1 MTKITIGAR
10 GSKLSL
16 AYVEKVKE
24 LLLKKNRELK
34 EENINFKAIKT
45 SGDIH
50 QNIKLSEIGGKNLF
64 CKEIQEKL
72 ISDEIN
78 IAVHSLKD
86 MESVEDDRLTIG
98 AYIKRNDFR
107 DVIIS
112 NKIKS
117 IEDLKN
123 KIVIGSSSRRRELQ
137 LKKINQNISVVNIRG
152 NIDTRIQKLEE
163 GKLDG
168 IILAAAGVKSLKLN
182 NKISISF
189 ETEKV
194 LPAVGQGIIAV
205 QCKKNDEVA
214 KFFLKNI
221 NDPET
226 ELCAKAERKMLQV
239 IGGDCETAIGGLAII
254 ENNNLKLKVQLFS
267 DSGSDSFEHELIGK
281 DTDAVNIGKAV
292 GEKLLNLAGKEF
304 KKNEHFTN

>member
-16 AYVEKVKE
+16 SYVEKVKA
-24 LLLKKNRELK
+24 LLLKENRELK
-34 EENINFKAIKT
+34 EENINFNVIKT
-45 SGDIH
+45 SGDIN

-64 CKEIQEKL
+64 CKEIEEKL
-72 ISDEIN
+72 INNDLD

-86 MESVEDDRLTIG
+86 MESTEDDKLIIG

-117 IEDLKN
+117 VEDLKN

-137 LKKINQNISVVNIRG
+137 LKKINRNISVVNIRG
-152 NIDTRIQKLEE
+152 NIDTRIKKLDE

-182 NKISISF
+182 NKISILF
-189 ETEKV
+189 EVKEV

-214 KFFLKNI
+214 KSFLKNI
-221 NDPET
+221 NDAET

-239 IGGDCETAIGGLAII
+239 IGGDCETAIGGLAVI
-254 ENNNLKLKVQLFS
+254 ENNNLKLKAQLFS
-267 DSGSDSFEHELIGK
+267 DSGSKSFEHELIGR
-281 DTDAVNIGKAV
+281 DTDAINIGKEV
-292 GEKLLNLAGKEF
+292 GEKLLSIAGKEF
-304 KKNEHFTN
+304 KKK

>member
-16 AYVEKVKE
+16 AYVEKVRK
-24 LLLKKNRELK
+24 LLLKCNKELK

-45 SGDIH
+45 SGDIN

-64 CKEIQEKL
+64 CKEIEEKL
-72 ISDEIN
+72 ISNDID

-86 MESVEDDRLTIG
+86 MESVENDKLTIG

-117 IEDLKN
+117 IADLKD
-123 KIVIGSSSRRRELQ
+123 KTVIGSSSRRRELQ
-137 LKKINQNISVVNIRG
+137 LKKINQNITFINIRG

-168 IILAAAGVKSLKLN
+168 IMLASAGVKSLKLN
-182 NKISISF
+182 NKISVLF
-189 ETEKV
+189 EAEEV
-194 LPAVGQGIIAV
+194 LPAAGQGIIAV
-205 QCKKNDEVA
+205 QCKKNDEII
-214 KFFLKNI
+214 KKFLKNI
-221 NDPET
+221 NDSET

-239 IGGDCETAIGGLAII
+239 IGGDCETAIGALAVI
-254 ENNNLKLKVQLFS
+254 ENNKLKLKAQLFS
-267 DSGSDSFEHELIGK
+267 DSGSNSFEHQISGQDIEAI
-281 DTDAVNIGKAV
+281 NIGKGV
-292 GEKLLNLAGKEF
+292 GKKLLSLAGKEF
-304 KKNEHFTN
+304 KKK

>member
-1 MTKITIGAR
+1 MIKITIGAR

-24 LLLKKNRELK
+24 LLLQENKELK

-45 SGDIH
+45 SGDIN
-50 QNIKLSEIGGKNLF
+50 QNIRLSEIGGKNLF
-64 CKEIQEKL
+64 CKEIEEKL
-72 ISDEIN
+72 ISNDID

-86 MESVEDDRLTIG
+86 MESIENDNLVIG

-112 NKIKS
+112 NKIKDK
-117 IEDLKN
+117 EDLKG

-137 LKKINQNISVVNIRG
+137 LKKINQNISVVNMRG
-152 NIDTRIQKLEE
+152 NIDTRIKKLDKE
-163 GKLDG
+163 KLDG
-168 IILAAAGVKSLKLN
+168 IILAAAGVKSLNLN

-189 ETEKV
+189 EIEEV

-205 QCKKNDEVA
+205 QCKKNDEKV
-214 KFFLKNI
+214 KSFLKNI
-221 NDPET
+221 NDVET

-239 IGGDCETAIGGLAII
+239 IGGDCETAIGGLAVID
-254 ENNNLKLKVQLFS
+254 NKNLKLKAQLFS
-267 DSGSDSFEHELIGK
+267 DSGSESFEHELTGK
-281 DTDAVNIGKAV
+281 DIDAINIGKAM
-292 GEKLLNLAGKEF
+292 GEKLLSLAGKEF
-304 KKNEHFTN
+304 KKK

>member
-1 MTKITIGAR
+1 MIKITIGAR

-24 LLLKKNRELK
+24 LLLQENKELK

-45 SGDIH
+45 SGDIN
-50 QNIKLSEIGGKNLF
+50 QNIRLSEIGGKNLF
-64 CKEIQEKL
+64 CKEIEEKL
-72 ISDEIN
+72 ISNEID

-86 MESVEDDRLTIG
+86 MESIENDNLVIG

-112 NKIKS
+112 NKIKDK
-117 IEDLKN
+117 EDLKG

-152 NIDTRIQKLEE
+152 NIDTRIKKLDKE
-163 GKLDG
+163 KLDG
-168 IILAAAGVKSLKLN
+168 IILAAAGVKSLNLN
-182 NKISISF
+182 NKISILF
-189 ETEKV
+189 EIEEV

-205 QCKKNDEVA
+205 QCKKNDEKV
-214 KFFLKNI
+214 KSFLKNI
-221 NDPET
+221 NDVET

-239 IGGDCETAIGGLAII
+239 IGGDCETAIGGLAVID
-254 ENNNLKLKVQLFS
+254 NKNLKLKAQLFS
-267 DSGSDSFEHELIGK
+267 DSGSESFEHELTGK
-281 DTDAVNIGKAV
+281 DIDAINIGKAM
-292 GEKLLNLAGKEF
+292 GEKLLSLAGKKF
-304 KKNEHFTN
+304 KKK

>member
-24 LLLKKNRELK
+24 LLLQENKELK

-45 SGDIH
+45 SGDIN
-50 QNIKLSEIGGKNLF
+50 QNIRLSEIGGKNLF
-64 CKEIQEKL
+64 CKEIEEKL
-72 ISDEIN
+72 ISNDID

-86 MESVEDDRLTIG
+86 MESIENDNLVIG

-112 NKIKS
+112 NKIKDK
-117 IEDLKN
+117 EDLKG

-152 NIDTRIQKLEE
+152 NIDTRIKKLDKEE
-163 GKLDG
+163 LDG
-168 IILAAAGVKSLKLN
+168 IILAAAGVKSLNLN

-189 ETEKV
+189 EIEEV
-194 LPAVGQGIIAV
+194 LPAVGQGVIAV
-205 QCKKNDEVA
+205 QCKKNDEKV
-214 KFFLKNI
+214 KSFLKNI
-221 NDPET
+221 NDVET

-239 IGGDCETAIGGLAII
+239 IGGDCETAIGGLAVID
-254 ENNNLKLKVQLFS
+254 NKNLKLKAQLFS
-267 DSGSDSFEHELIGK
+267 DSGSESFEHELTGK
-281 DTDAVNIGKAV
+281 DIDAINIGKAM
-292 GEKLLNLAGKEF
+292 GEKLLSLAGKEF
-304 KKNEHFTN
+304 KRK

>member
-1 MTKITIGAR
+1 MNI
-10 GSKLSL
+10 
-16 AYVEKVKE
+16 
-24 LLLKKNRELK
+24 LLTRP
-34 EENINFKAIKT
+34 
-45 SGDIH
+45 
-50 QNIKLSEIGGKNLF
+50 
-64 CKEIQEKL
+64 L
-72 ISDEIN
+72 ID
-78 IAVHSLKD
+78 A
-86 MESVEDDRLTIG
+86 
-98 AYIKRNDFR
+98 
-107 DVIIS
+107 
-112 NKIKS
+112 
-117 IEDLKN
+117 EDLMGKFFSLGH
-123 KIVIGSSSRRRELQ
+123 KIIHIPT
-137 LKKINQNISVVNIRG
+137 LKISAA
-152 NIDTRIQKLEE
+152 NIDPVDAKKYEAFIFTSANSIRN
-163 GKLDG
+163 
-168 IILAAAGVKSLKLN
+168 LKLN

-205 QCKKNDEVA
+205 QCKKNDELA